1 MAWAVEYTD
10 TARSQL
16 RKLDRRMARRVLD
29 YMDTVASSSADPRE
43 RGRALAGPMGSL
55 WRYRVG
61 RCRIICDIQDDVF
74 RVLVLRVG
82 GRDRV
87 YR

>member
-1 MAWAVEYTD
+1 LAWAVEYTD

-16 RKLDRRMARRVLD
+16 RKLDRRTARRILD
-29 YMDTVASSSADPRE
+29 YLDTQVATMADPRY
-43 RGRALAGPMGSL
+43 RGKAVTGPMGGL

-61 RCRIICDIQDDVF
+61 RYRVICDIQDEVL
-74 RVLVLRVG
+74 RILVLRVG
-82 GRDRV
+82 GRDRI